1 MFTMMVD
8 VAQVLGRL
16 IHPRH
21 HIGVLR
27 EDLDLAGENSETN
40 RGLLNKHRLQQP
52 QDRNQQNPTQTGGK
66 RLFGIPA
73 GTVFHWKSHTESQ
86 SGLHHNHHKYSN
98 SSMFWYFLG
107 IRLCLKQFLTEQ
119 SLFLPCPSLLHLA
132 HLGVSLDLDW
142 CWIKAA
148 GDNLS
153 ILGIYRDLMGSIGYA
168 KRFCGKPMGFPRQFF
183 TLLVGLLHLCQFTGW
198 DRLTNSSWQSKLT
211 HL

>member
-27 EDLDLAGENSETN
+27 EDLDLARENSETN

-107 IRLCLKQFLTEQ
+107 IRLSLKQFLTGQ

-142 CWIKAA
+142 CWIKA

-153 ILGIYRDLMGSIGYA
+153 ILGI
-168 KRFCGKPMGFPRQFF
+168 
-183 TLLVGLLHLCQFTGW
+183 
-198 DRLTNSSWQSKLT
+198 
-211 HL
+211 